1 MDCTIENAGPYMRV
15 YLSGRLTSQTV
26 ARVYDSILRLAA
38 DPNGRVMMNLA
49 GLEEVTRAGSRAIF
63 VTARLLHV
71 TRGRLAI
78 CGARPAVRRAL
89 ANCGFDHAFCCF
101 PDEEAAFAYLTRH
114 EARHFVE
121 DADLPDP
128 ALPEPARPAPP
139 STPRRLRRED
149 GIVELVAREP
159 VVGAMPRGQS
169 DRLWR
174 DTDAAGEVQPP
185 ISARN

>member
-38 DPNGRVMMNLA
+38 APNGRVMMNLA
-49 GLEEVTRAGSRAIF
+49 GLDEVTRAGSRAIF

-71 TRGRLAI
+71 NRGRLAI
-78 CGARPAVRRAL
+78 CGAVPTVRRAL
-89 ANCGFDHAFCCF
+89 AHCGFDHAFCCF
-101 PDEEAAFAYLTRH
+101 PDEEAAFVYLTRH
-114 EARHFVE
+114 EARPSVE
-121 DADLPDP
+121 HAT
-128 ALPEPARPAPP
+128 LPEPERCALP
-139 STPRRLRRED
+139 STPRRLHRED